1 MMSLD
6 EAEAEFIRV
15 CKEIRELEKRLTAAR
30 SRSEKLAHYIEI
42 AREHGAHVHGDAPE
56 QADEHRVIR
65 MRRRRPPSK

>member
-42 AREHGAHVHGDAPE
+42 AREHGAHVQGDAPE
-56 QADEHRVIR
+56 RGEEDTVIR
-65 MRRRRPPSK
+65 LRRGRRPRK